1 MAVPRILSVN
11 LEKPW
16 PPNQKR
22 IDKFPIYD
30 IVGRRPEFNEEK
42 YRLNVRGAVDQ
53 YFSLTWAEILELP
66 RVEVEAH
73 FHCVTKWS
81 KERLLWEGVPTR
93 YILERAG
100 PKEDVVQVM
109 VRGLEGYTTNV
120 PVEYLK
126 EEDTLLAYKLN
137 GEPLPPEHGAPL
149 RLVVPQL
156 YAWKSAKYVTS
167 VVFQTDLVSG
177 FWEDRGY
184 HMIGDPW
191 EEQRFTQPIEQIR
204 TWWNKVR
211 KAKADRG

>member
-1 MAVPRILSVN
+1 MASQRILSPN

-16 PPNQKR
+16 PPNQTSV
-22 IDKFPIYD
+22 DKFPVYD
-30 IVGRRPEFNEEK
+30 IVRRRPVFNEEK
-42 YRLNVRGAVDQ
+42 YRLNVRGAVNQ
-53 YFSLTWAEILELP
+53 YFSLKWAEVLELP

-81 KERLLWEGVPTR
+81 KERLIWEGVPMR
-93 YILERAG
+93 HIVERAAPEEG
-100 PKEDVVQVM
+100 VVQAM

-120 PVEYLK
+120 PLEYLLL
-126 EEDTLLAYKLN
+126 EDTLLAYKLN

-167 VVFQTDLVSG
+167 IVFQTEIQSG

-204 TWWNKVR
+204 VWWNKLR
-211 KAKADRG
+211 KSMTDR